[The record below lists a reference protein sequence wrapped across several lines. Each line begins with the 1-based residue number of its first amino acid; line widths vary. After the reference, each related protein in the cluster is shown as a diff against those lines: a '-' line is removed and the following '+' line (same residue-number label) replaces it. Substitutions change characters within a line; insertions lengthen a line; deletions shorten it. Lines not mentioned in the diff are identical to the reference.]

1 MSNQSVGVPKH
12 LESTYKM
19 ILLAY
24 PNGVDE
30 SKYLSLIAVLYEY
43 MSDRN
48 LAEVMSLFTGKE
60 FEVALNDI
68 YRSQSTDKP
77 HDNEVDNVKR
87 ELLPFGFKEW
97 TEED

>member
-1 MSNQSVGVPKH
+1 
-12 LESTYKM
+12 
-19 ILLAY
+19 
-24 PNGVDE
+24 
-30 SKYLSLIAVLYEY
+30 

-48 LAEVMSLFTGKE
+48 LAEDTSLFTGKE

-77 HDNEVDNVKR
+77 HDNEVENVKR
-87 ELLPFGFKEW
+87 ELLTFGFEEW